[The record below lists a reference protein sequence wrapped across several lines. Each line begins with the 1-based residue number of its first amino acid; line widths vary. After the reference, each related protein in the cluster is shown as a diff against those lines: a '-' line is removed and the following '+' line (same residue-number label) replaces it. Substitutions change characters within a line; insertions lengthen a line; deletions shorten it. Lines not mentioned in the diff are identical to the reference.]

1 MGMKIRGT
9 SLISLAVSL
18 FLIFSILIIPPTTL
32 GHPSSRQDDNQAPVA
47 EILKPNNGDQYQ
59 VNDEITFDGSSSSDP
74 DNDTLSYTWNFGDSE
89 TGSGKIT
96 THSYS
101 VPFVYVIRLTVSD
114 GELNDT
120 SQPVVIIVGGGGGQN
135 QPPNAEIT
143 SPSSG
148 ERFDVYETVY
158 FDGASSTD
166 PEEDPL
172 SYYWDFGDGNSS
184 DKPLTEHEYSST
196 GSYRVT
202 LTVNDGMYN
211 DSARITIFVDNNPP
225 IADAGEDQETFAGQ
239 EIIFDGS
246 NSTDPDPVG
255 RIDNW
260 TWNFDNGDMGYGEV
274 VGYTYKQRN
283 TYTVTLYVRD
293 NNNATGSDT
302 AIIAVYNAKPVAVLK
317 VNPSSSTLGE
327 DVEFDASDSYDVD
340 GFVGDYYF
348 DFGDSYETGWI
359 SNQIIT
365 HSYTSTG
372 IYDALLK
379 VRDNDKSESELV
391 TASVKITIEPSQPPT
406 VTISQPSNGDH
417 VSGELKIEGT
427 ATSTDAVDLKIEIK
441 IDNDGWQNVTYT
453 NINSGSD
460 IIEAEWFHYWET
472 ESVEDGEHSIVA
484 RAFDG
489 FQYSQEFKID
499 VNVVNEAVTKIALT
513 LTLKPTQTQPQEK
526 VEVAGKATYDTGVS
540 VSDTNVD
547 IEIKGL
553 TVSWQTVTDSKGN
566 YQREIQAPS
575 DPGSYT
581 ITASIT
587 DGTLSDNT
595 EMTLTVQNPPDMTLA
610 EEDIT
615 FSKPKLILG
624 DRIKISAKIHN
635 IGDLEGSGTVEFYD
649 ADPEG
654 LKGVLIK
661 ASPVTVQPSDAKVIT
676 ISWIPKTKGE
686 HTILVLIKDVT
697 PAELN
702 LDNNQ
707 ALKKIDVPAKPGE
720 EEESDLFGGMF
731 DSLKPLAEPVGGV
744 VYFIGLIVG
753 IIIVIIIVAVA
764 IYKKRS
770 KPDEKQEKPED
781 SRKPPPPASEE
792 RVVFT
797 ITDNN

>member
-1 MGMKIRGT
+1 MGIKIRGT

-18 FLIFSILIIPPTTL
+18 LMFSILILPLTTS
-32 GHPSSRQDDNQAPVA
+32 GHPNSRQDDNQAPVA
-47 EILKPNNGDQYQ
+47 EILKPNNGDQYD
-59 VNDEITFDGSSSSDP
+59 VNEEITFDGSSSYDP

-96 THSYS
+96 THSYA

-143 SPSSG
+143 SPSNG
-148 ERFDVYETVY
+148 QNFDVYETVY

-172 SYYWDFGDGNSS
+172 SYHWDFGDDNSS
-184 DKPLTEHEYSST
+184 DQPLTEHEYAST

-211 DSARITIFVDNNPP
+211 DSARIVIFVDNNPP

-246 NSTDPDPVG
+246 NSTDPDPLG

-260 TWNFDNGDMGYGEV
+260 TWNFDNGDMGYGEIV
-274 VGYTYKQRN
+274 AYTYKQRN
-283 TYTVTLYVRD
+283 TYTVTLTVRD
-293 NNNATGSDT
+293 NDNATGSDS
-302 AIIAVYNAKPVAVLK
+302 AVIAVYNAKPVAVLK
-317 VNPSSSTLGE
+317 VNPASSTIGE
-327 DVEFDASDSYDVD
+327 DVEFDASDSYDID

-348 DFGDSYETGWI
+348 EFGDNFETGWI
-359 SNQIIT
+359 SNRMIT

-372 IYDALLK
+372 IYDSTLK
-379 VRDNDKSESELV
+379 VRDNDKIESELV
-391 TASVKITIEPSQPPT
+391 TVSVKITIEPSQPPT
-406 VTISQPSNGDH
+406 VSISQPSNEDH

-427 ATSTDAVDLKIEIK
+427 ASSADAEDLKIEIK
-441 IDNDGWQNVTYT
+441 IDNKAWQNVTFT
-453 NINSGSD
+453 NLIPGSD
-460 IIEAEWFHYWET
+460 SIEAEWFHNWET
-472 ESVEDGEHSIVA
+472 ESVEDGVHSIYA

-489 FQYSQEFKID
+489 FQYSQEFKVD
-499 VNVVNEAVTKIALT
+499 VNVVNEAVTKITLT
-513 LTLKPTQTQPQEK
+513 LTLKPTQTQPQEM

-547 IEIKGL
+547 IEIKDQS
-553 TVSWQTVTDSKGN
+553 VSWKTKTDSKGN

-575 DPGSYT
+575 DPGSYK
-581 ITASIT
+581 IKVSIT

-595 EMTLTVQNPPDMTLA
+595 EKTLTVQAPPDMSVV
-610 EEDIT
+610 EEDIS

-624 DRIKISAKIHN
+624 DRIKINAKIHN
-635 IGDLEGSGTVEFYD
+635 LGDIEGSGSVEFYD

-661 ASPVTVQPSDAKVIT
+661 AMPVTVQPSGSTIVT
-676 ISWIPKTKGE
+676 ISWIPKTHGE
-686 HTILVLIKDVT
+686 HSILVLIKDVT
-697 PAELN
+697 PTETN
-702 LDNNQ
+702 LENNQ

-720 EEESDLFGGMF
+720 DEESDPFGGVF
-731 DSLKPLAEPVGGV
+731 DSLEPLAEPVGGV
-744 VYFIGLIVG
+744 VYFIGLIAAA
-753 IIIVIIIVAVA
+753 IIVVIIVAVV
-764 IYKKRS
+764 IIKKRA